1 MLAIV
6 NTKSGPPDVLE
17 LKDIPDPVP
26 GVDEILIDVEAISIE
41 GGDLISR
48 RMTNPEPQ
56 PHVVGY
62 QAAGVI
68 TQIGSAVS
76 GFVPGDRVATFN
88 FKGSHAQKRVVPA
101 NLAWKVPEDL
111 PIDVASTVPVT
122 FGTAH
127 EAVVDL
133 AKVSAGETVLIQGGA
148 GGVGVAAIQIAR
160 SLGAKVIAT
169 SSSDDNLEALK
180 SLGLDLGIN
189 YKHGPIDEAVMSA
202 TQGQGVDAVID
213 LVGGDAF
220 ASLMNATRHGGRIVT
235 TGFASGKPASADLM
249 TIMLRRL
256 TLTGSMFGLY
266 MTTDANRAMILDYLT
281 RVAAGEFTMPIH
293 ARFSLKDAALAH
305 VCAENEHPLGRVIIE
320 T

>member
-6 NTKSGPPDVLE
+6 NTRAGPPEVLE
-17 LKDIPDPVP
+17 LRDIPDPMP
-26 GVDEILIDVEAISIE
+26 GADEILIEVQAISIE

-48 RMTNPEPQ
+48 RMSNPEPQ
-56 PHVVGY
+56 PHVIGY

-68 TQIGSAVS
+68 IAIGSAVQ
-76 GFVPGDRVATFN
+76 GFAPGDRVATFN

-101 NLAWKVPEDL
+101 NLAWHVPDGL

-133 AKVSAGETVLIQGGA
+133 AKVSAGETVLVQGGA

-160 SLGAKVIAT
+160 SLGARVIAT
-169 SSSDDNLEALK
+169 SSSDSNLEALK
-180 SLGLDLGIN
+180 PLGLDVGIN
-189 YKHGPIDEAVMSA
+189 YTHGPIDQAVMAA

-220 ASLMNATRHGGRIVT
+220 ASLMAAARPGGRIVT

-256 TLTGSMFGLY
+256 TVTGSMFGLY
-266 MTTDANRAMILDYLT
+266 MTTDANRAMIQDYLN
-281 RVAAGEFTMPIH
+281 RLSAGEFTMPIH
-293 ARFSLKDAALAH
+293 ASFTLADTVRAH
-305 VCAENEHPLGRVIIE
+305 ICAENEHPLGRVIIE
-320 T
+320 P